1 MHRQAYQYRLAC
13 YFFDKL
19 NHTNLNNT
27 SARSGQFIDSLRDV
41 TAFPKVQN
49 ASELMSGAPNVVD
62 EEQLQ
67 ELSISIIPE
76 KKEN

>member
-1 MHRQAYQYRLAC
+1 MRQSY
-13 YFFDKL
+13 
-19 NHTNLNNT
+19 
-27 SARSGQFIDSLRDV
+27 
-41 TAFPKVQN
+41 
-49 ASELMSGAPNVVD
+49 SGAPNVVD

>member
-1 MHRQAYQYRLAC
+1 MIMTG
-13 YFFDKL
+13 
-19 NHTNLNNT
+19 N
-27 SARSGQFIDSLRDV
+27 DSLRDV